1 MLATML
7 TIILMMVAIVAMP
20 LALALHG
27 GIATTLRSRAQN
39 QPVGRQLKGIKVP
52 GAPRPRIAQ
61 SLSARKTARA

>member
-7 TIILMMVAIVAMP
+7 TIILMMVAIVFMP

-27 GIATTLRSRAQN
+27 GIATTLRTRAQN
-39 QPVGRQLKGIKVP
+39 QPVGRQLKGIKIP

-61 SLSARKTARA
+61 SRPTLTPVRA